1 MSTYNKRGLVRK
13 SVPRRLLLAG
23 AIAAASAG
31 VTTPVYAEEPNWL
44 LKDWEISGYL
54 RQYVGMNLENPTLI
68 GPGPSPNFFAGEQE
82 GDYKYD
88 LSMLRSVGK
97 LNLFRDFGDGTR
109 FKFSGRISREVNT
122 EYMRDMQRVAD
133 EWADTPNGNGTSYR
147 DLKRDVYND
156 EEIRAAWV
164 QMDLTDST
172 NLKLGRQQVVWGET
186 DFFQLMDVVHGY
198 DFRWRSF
205 LEPENE
211 ELRKPLNIVNLRQ
224 RIGDGDLQA
233 IYIPGQLNDKED
245 FGNNYD
251 VEGGRWANQ
260 PNRGVQFQA
269 APFGS
274 NVRYNYEHP
283 DADVEDGA
291 YGLRWNS
298 TLGNWGYSLAWFHGP
313 NPNPVANPNP
323 GTNQGAP
330 QLNAGAYEGVYQGG
344 DNWAGEFIFPT
355 IDVFGVTANNYFPA
369 LDVVFSTELAYI
381 PDAPYNFGLESNG
394 GIPMDPDACGFFP
407 GFCGIKEKNLFRS
420 MFRID
425 KQLDLTDLIGTSRP
439 SFASIQIFNNWITD
453 YESNDQLV
461 NTAGFSGKTEEFS
474 SILTAVLSAN
484 YANDTVNPS
493 LAGVADLTYGG
504 GVIIP
509 AVELVQGDHIRIRL
523 EGSFFFHETDQ
534 DRPLQGFNDTNLFG
548 YFSGNDQ
555 LMARLTYQF

>member
-13 SVPRRLLLAG
+13 NVPRRLLLAG

-68 GPGPSPNFFAGEQE
+68 GPGPAIFDGTQE
-82 GDYKYD
+82 DDYKYD

-133 EWADTPNGNGTSYR
+133 EWARTGPENEAFR

-156 EEIRAAWV
+156 EEVRAAWL

-224 RIGDGDLQA
+224 RIADGDLQA
-233 IYIPGQLNDKED
+233 IYIPGKLNDKED
-245 FGNNYD
+245 FGNSYD

-260 PNRGVQFQA
+260 PNRGVQFQS
-269 APFGS
+269 APFGAG
-274 NVRYNYEHP
+274 VRYNYEHP
-283 DADVEDGA
+283 EADVEDGA
-291 YGLRWNS
+291 YGLRWSS

-323 GTNQGAP
+323 ALNNTAP
-330 QLNAGAYEGVYQGG
+330 QLSTGAYEGIYEGPAG
-344 DNWAGEFIFPT
+344 RAGEFIFPT

-381 PDAPYNFGLESNG
+381 PEAPYNFGVESNG
-394 GIPMDPDACGFFP
+394 AAPPGEACGFFP

-453 YESNDQLV
+453 YEGNDQLV
-461 NTAGFSGKTEEFS
+461 NTAGFGGKTEEFS

-493 LAGVADLTYGG
+493 LAAVSDLTYGG

-523 EGSFFFHETDQ
+523 EGNFFFHETDQ
-534 DRPLQGFNDTNLFG
+534 DRPLEGFNDTNLFG